1 MNHKSLRCSHP
12 LQEVDGLGDTAL
24 MNDVAEIYQQVRCLK
39 DLQDIGVSPSLAS
52 TRFRSGDY
60 TKIKQG
66 IYVETSIWNQWSTRQ
81 RCLAH
86 HAAHIKT
93 VPSGVLSH
101 QSAALWLGAPLLTLP
116 HKVHMSFAS
125 ASVQHRPS
133 VTAHRGRTDVVRE
146 ARLVVGASVAAPGH
160 TLRDVAL
167 SLPRVEALVI
177 GDYFLRQGVISV
189 ASARAA
195 LAEAG
200 GAALA
205 VGQRLSALADSPA
218 ETIARDFIYEWNLPL
233 PQEQFEV
240 FTHYGRVY
248 RADFAW
254 PELGVILEV
263 DGEVKYS
270 GVYGRADDVVQT
282 EHRRHR
288 ELEMAGWKVVRT
300 RWKELM
306 SHPATLRQRL
316 WEAGVR

>member
-1 MNHKSLRCSHP
+1 MN
-12 LQEVDGLGDTAL
+12 E
-24 MNDVAEIYQQVRCLK
+24 VAEIYQQVRCLK
-39 DLQDIGVSPSLAS
+39 DLKSIGVSPSLAS
-52 TRFRSGDY
+52 TRFRSGVY

-66 IYVETSIWNQWSTRQ
+66 IYVETSVWNQWGTRQ

-101 QSAALWLGAPLLTLP
+101 QSAALWLGSPLLTLP
-116 HKVHMSFAS
+116 HKVHMSFES
-125 ASVQHRPS
+125 ASVQYRPS
-133 VTAHRGRTDVVRE
+133 VTAHRGRTNVVRDAHLVLG
-146 ARLVVGASVAAPGH
+146 ARITAPGQ
-160 TLRDVAL
+160 TLQDVAL

-189 ASARAA
+189 ASAHSV

-200 GAALA
+200 GAALTI
-205 VGQRLSALADSPA
+205 GQRLSALADSPA
-218 ETIARDFIYEWNLPL
+218 ETIARDFMYEWNLPL
-233 PQEQFEV
+233 PHEQFEV
-240 FTHYGRVY
+240 FTPYGRVY

-270 GVYGRADDVVQT
+270 GVYGRADDVVQA

-306 SHPATLRQRL
+306 THPATLRQRL
-316 WEAGVR
+316 WEVGVR

>member
-1 MNHKSLRCSHP
+1 MN
-12 LQEVDGLGDTAL
+12 E
-24 MNDVAEIYQQVRCLK
+24 VAEIYQQVRCLK
-39 DLQDIGVSPSLAS
+39 DLKSIGVSPSLAS
-52 TRFRSGDY
+52 TRFRSGVY

-66 IYVETSIWNQWSTRQ
+66 IYVETSVWNQWGTRQ

-101 QSAALWLGAPLLTLP
+101 QSAALWLGSPLLTLP
-116 HKVHMSFAS
+116 SKVHMSFES
-125 ASVQHRPS
+125 VSVQHRPS
-133 VTAHRGRTDVVRE
+133 VTAHRGRTNVVRDAHLVLG
-146 ARLVVGASVAAPGH
+146 ARITAPGQ
-160 TLRDVAL
+160 TLHDVAL

-189 ASARAA
+189 ASAHSV

-200 GAALA
+200 GAALTI
-205 VGQRLSALADSPA
+205 GQRLSALADSPA
-218 ETIARDFIYEWNLPL
+218 ETIARDFMYEWNLPL
-233 PQEQFEV
+233 PHEQFEV
-240 FTHYGRVY
+240 FTPYGRVY

-270 GVYGRADDVVQT
+270 GVYGRADDVVQA

-306 SHPATLRQRL
+306 AHPATLRQRL